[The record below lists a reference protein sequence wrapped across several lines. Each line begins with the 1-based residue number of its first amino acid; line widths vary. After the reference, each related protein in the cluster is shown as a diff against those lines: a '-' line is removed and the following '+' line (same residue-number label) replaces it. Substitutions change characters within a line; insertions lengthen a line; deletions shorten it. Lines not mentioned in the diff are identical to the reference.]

1 MKILI
6 IGGGFAGCASAEV
19 LSHFKNCKITLVEK
33 SSDLGAGVR
42 TYFYGGHPYTYGPR
56 HFITTRKDAY
66 NYIKKFLKMRNCNY
80 HQFKSYVEGDDKFY
94 NYPIN
99 LKDISIMPDKKKIL
113 SELKKKKN
121 NINAKNLE
129 EFWIKSVGKILYN
142 KIIKNYNRKMWM
154 VDNNK
159 MLDTFKRSPKGYTI
173 KSGKRAAFD
182 THISAYPTHK
192 DGYNKFFDLVKKISN
207 VNIKLNTMVTNLNM
221 NNRTY
226 KIKGKSYKFDILINT
241 ISPDTLFNFKFGELK
256 YIGRDL
262 LKIVFPVEE
271 VFPKDV
277 FFLYYP
283 NMENF
288 TRLVE
293 YKKFTLH
300 KSKTSLVGVE
310 IPSKNGKFYPL
321 PIKSEQKIAR
331 KYFDKFKF
339 NCFSIGRAGTYR
351 YEVDIDDCIYQAL
364 EIKKIIEGNSWDGPI
379 VGEEFK
385 INL

>member
-159 MLDTFKRSPKGYTI
+159 MLDTFKWSPKGYTI

-351 YEVDIDDCIYQAL
+351 Y
-364 EIKKIIEGNSWDGPI
+364 
-379 VGEEFK
+379 
-385 INL
+385 